1 MLRLDENQT
10 YSNHFYKKSRYLPTE
25 SEKKILIK
33 GLNCYF
39 SQPNYSKN
47 RKTIISEISEILFF
61 IMTQK
66 ETDSLPTEDSL
77 LFFIQNYSTINHNLE
92 KEGFDDDEFEEK
104 LNFHYKIGLRLLK
117 RWTSVIK

>member
-1 MLRLDENQT
+1 M
-10 YSNHFYKKSRYLPTE
+10 KKLS
-25 SEKKILIK
+25 
-33 GLNCYF
+33 
-39 SQPNYSKN
+39 
-47 RKTIISEISEILFF
+47 
-61 IMTQK
+61 
-66 ETDSLPTEDSL
+66 TEDLL